1 MEKGKLIEFKY
12 QGAPRL
18 AVVDRPDGKK
28 NWVVIDEQGQSHS
41 LHPRQVTFQSSQ
53 ASYAPEDL
61 GQFRAEAEAFID
73 PSSLEV
79 AWELLSELGEAA
91 DPVSLAQLLFSD
103 QQLPLCYA
111 AHRLLS
117 EDKIYFKQKGD
128 RYEPRPASQV
138 EEIQHQLN
146 REAQRLQEWQGF
158 LDRVQQVLAGEPL
171 EWQKSDRPRLEAVER
186 LALFG
191 EEASQRALAT
201 ETLEALERSA
211 TAESAFQLLV
221 DLGLWSVHE
230 NLALK
235 RSQIPTQFPEKILA
249 MVEQRLSNPPSDP
262 DIERLELTHLK
273 VYTIDD
279 ESTCE
284 IDDGLSL
291 EILANGQHK
300 IWVHIADPT
309 RWLIPGDELE
319 LEARRRC
326 TTVYLPTG
334 MVPMFPS
341 ELATG
346 PMSLV
351 QGQTCCA
358 LSFGICLSEAGEVES
373 YDIHTSLIKPTYRL
387 TYEDVDEILDLGVEA
402 EPEITAIAQ
411 WAKVRQ
417 AWRQSQGAININM
430 PESSVK
436 VRDDDI
442 SVEVLDISLARQL
455 VAEMMILA
463 GEVAAR
469 YGEAHNL
476 AMPFRSQPQPELP
489 SEQEL
494 LQLPYGWVRDCALRR
509 CMPRSEMGTTPA
521 RHATL
526 GLDRYSQVT
535 SPIRRYTDL
544 LAHFQLKAH
553 LRGEPLPFSTMEI
566 TELTQ
571 GASTAAYE
579 AVLVERQTKRYWSL
593 EYLRRRSDEVWP
605 AMLLRWLREHEGL
618 GLVILEDLGV
628 ELPMRFDRPADLG
641 EHLQVRVAYV
651 NPREDVIHLSEV
663 IEASSA
669 GESAASTSSALQL

>member
-1 MEKGKLIEFKY
+1 MEKGKLIEFKH
-12 QGAPRL
+12 QGVPRL

-41 LHPRQVTFQSSQ
+41 LHPRQVTFQSQQ
-53 ASYAPEDL
+53 ATYTPADL
-61 GQFRAEAEAFID
+61 PQFRTEAEAYID

-79 AWELLSELGEAA
+79 AWEFLSEAEEAA
-91 DPVSLAQLLFSD
+91 DPAALAQLLFSD
-103 QQLPLCYA
+103 QQLQFRYA

-128 RYEPRPASQV
+128 RYEPRPPAQV

-146 REAQRLQEWQGF
+146 REAQHQQEWEGF
-158 LDRVQQVLAGEPL
+158 LNRVRQILAGEPL
-171 EWQKSDRPRLEAVER
+171 EWQKSDRPRLEAIER

-191 EEASQRALAT
+191 EEAIQRALAI
-201 ETLEALERSA
+201 EALTAFERS
-211 TAESAFQLLV
+211 TTPESAFQLLV

-230 NLALK
+230 NLSLK
-235 RSQIPTQFPEKILA
+235 RSQIPTQFPEKVLN
-249 MVEQRLSNPPSDP
+249 MVEQRLQNPPSDP
-262 DIERLELTHLK
+262 DAERLDLTHLK

-279 ESTCE
+279 ESTRE

-291 EILANGQHK
+291 EVLEGGQHK

-309 RWLIPGDELE
+309 RWLIPGDEIE

-351 QGQTCCA
+351 QGQICCA
-358 LSFGICLSEAGEVES
+358 LSFGICLSEAGEVED
-373 YDIHTSLIKPTYRL
+373 YDIQPSWIKPTYRL
-387 TYEDVDEILDLGVEA
+387 TYEDVDEILGLGVEA
-402 EPEITAIAQ
+402 ESEISAIAQ
-411 WAKVRQ
+411 WSKVRQ

-436 VRDDDI
+436 VFEDDI
-442 SVEVLDISLARQL
+442 QVEVLDISAARQL
-455 VAEMMILA
+455 VAEMMILT

-476 AMPFRSQPQPELP
+476 AIPFRSQPQPELP
-489 SEQEL
+489 SDEEL
-494 LQLPYGWVRDCALRR
+494 LQLPYGWVRDSALRR

-553 LRGEPLPFSTMEI
+553 LRGEPLPFSSSEMN
-566 TELTQ
+566 ELTQ
-571 GASTAAYE
+571 GAATAAYE
-579 AVLVERQTKRYWSL
+579 AVLVERQTKRYWSI
-593 EYLRRRSDEVWP
+593 EYLRRRPDEVWP
-605 AMLLRWLREHEGL
+605 VMLLRWLREHEGL
-618 GLVILEDLGV
+618 GLVILEDLGL

-641 EHLQVRVAYV
+641 EHFQVRVAYA
-651 NPREDVIHLSEV
+651 NPREDVIHLVEV
-663 IEASSA
+663 IEPEAVDTPDSA
-669 GESAASTSSALQL
+669 SSALQI